1 MKTTNSKIRSAPP
14 TFFDAPCH
22 VLRALFRAAPL
33 VIALSALSGCATPPL
48 SSLRS
53 KYPQPLQVTVS
64 PGGAKRA
71 EYGSRTSDMVDQN
84 TSGGGLIEGVFNLGV
99 RTICTIGG
107 QKTMTEISRKTGDFE
122 RAAIS
127 KEFEAVF
134 KQAGYSVGDHATA
147 TFSLEL
153 KWYGLYKERNNQ
165 AFARIDAM
173 GSFRNSDGKTVWRR
187 VGRGESPLKYP
198 WESFS
203 ENPDLY
209 KTVIN
214 SAAENLAQRMLF
226 QSASFGPPITP
237 L

>member
-1 MKTTNSKIRSAPP
+1 MEIKKSRSFRWIPAS
-14 TFFDAPCH
+14 FDAPCRI
-22 VLRALFRAAPL
+22 LRALFRIAPL
-33 VIALSALSGCATPPL
+33 AIALFALSGCVTPPL

-71 EYGSRTSDMVDQN
+71 EYGSRTSDTMSQYV
-84 TSGGGLIEGVFNLGV
+84 GGGLIEGVLDLGV
-99 RTICTIGG
+99 RTICTSGG

-127 KEFEAVF
+127 KEFEAAF

-153 KWYGLYKERNNQ
+153 KWYGLYKEGNSQ
-165 AFARIDAM
+165 AVARIDAM
-173 GSFRNSDGKTVWRR
+173 GRFRNSEGKTVWQCL
-187 VGRGESPLKYP
+187 GRGESPLKYP

-203 ENPDLY
+203 KNPGLY
-209 KTVIN
+209 KTVIT
-214 SAAENLAQRMLF
+214 SAAEDLAQRMVFHPSSLGS
-226 QSASFGPPITP
+226 Q
-237 L
+237 

>member
-1 MKTTNSKIRSAPP
+1 MKTKNSQIRSLNPA
-14 TFFDAPCH
+14 FFDVPCQI
-22 VLRALFRAAPL
+22 LRALFCVAPL
-33 VIALSALSGCATPPL
+33 TIALFALSGCATPPL

-71 EYGSRTSDMVDQN
+71 EYGSRTSDTMSQYV
-84 TSGGGLIEGVFNLGV
+84 GGGLIEGVLDLGV
-99 RTICTIGG
+99 RTICTSGG

-127 KEFEAVF
+127 KEFEAAF
-134 KQAGYSVGDHATA
+134 KQAGYSVGNHATA
-147 TFSLEL
+147 TFTLEL
-153 KWYGLYKERNNQ
+153 KWYGLYKEGNSQ

-173 GSFRNSDGKTVWRR
+173 GRFRNSEGKTVWQCL
-187 VGRGESPLKYP
+187 GRGESPLKYP

-209 KTVIN
+209 KAVIN
-214 SAAENLAQRMLF
+214 SAAEDLAQRMVF
-226 QSASFGPPITP
+226 HPSSFGP